1 MGTKNSPAIC
11 AHCGSECRLTD
22 GKEIYPHRS
31 DLHMLRFWKCDPCAA
46 YVGCHK
52 ADDGT
57 KPLGTAADAELRRL
71 RQQVHG
77 VVDPLWQNA
86 KQRGRA
92 RQAVYKALTNI
103 GHHLGFVDIGT
114 SFHSSHLS
122 VSQAHSFLLAKQQI
136 VNQVRATTRL

>member
-1 MGTKNSPAIC
+1 MKAAIC
-11 AHCGSECRLTD
+11 AHCGNKCSLTD

-31 DLHMLRFWKCDPCAA
+31 DLHTLRFWKCDPCAA
-46 YVGCHK
+46 YVGMS
-52 ADDGT
+52 DNNPDGT

-77 VVDPLWQNA
+77 VIDQLWQNA

-92 RQAVYKALTNI
+92 RQVVYKALTNI

-122 VSQAHSFLLAKQQI
+122 VSQAHSFLLAKRQV
-136 VNQVRATTRL
+136 VNQVRATTCL